1 MRETLNEG
9 RVLVDF
15 FASWCGPCKTLKPI
29 VEKFAEDQ
37 TEVNVV
43 MLNVD
48 ENSDIATEF
57 GIRSIPTLI
66 YLENGK
72 IVNRVTGIRS
82 SIQLF
87 ELTNLS

>member
-9 RVLVDF
+9 RVLIDF

-29 VEKFAEDQ
+29 VEKFAEEQ

-48 ENSDIATEF
+48 EHSDIATEF